1 MWCLETI
8 KQINQY
14 QAEGLNAYEAYT
26 ASGIRV
32 LGDSARIKED
42 GDSEFASLPK
52 TTDEPKIPLARFKH
66 R

>member
-8 KQINQY
+8 NQINQA

-32 LGDSARIKED
+32 LGDSAKIKEEKT
-42 GDSEFASLPK
+42 SEVPSR
-52 TTDEPKIPLARFKH
+52 ERE
-66 R
+66 

>member
-8 KQINQY
+8 KQINQH

-42 GDSEFASLPK
+42 EFASLPK
-52 TTDEPKIPLARFKH
+52 TTDAPKVSWDRLKNRN
-66 R
+66 